1 MALFFKV
8 SDINLGSD
16 SLETKQP
23 NKKEKQI
30 FTKKVFRCTFRYTSK
45 LLSYPFFFDRE
56 GFPQCWICTK
66 ELSWVVKIGVWV
78 RLGSGIY
85 SVVKVRVSVRLKNK
99 NTTGFQLLPLAN
111 DQSFSNVVQ
120 SSPKSLVFE
129 IKSVS
134 FILKSRV
141 KSLVPW

>member
-1 MALFFKV
+1 M
-8 SDINLGSD
+8 
-16 SLETKQP
+16 
-23 NKKEKQI
+23 
-30 FTKKVFRCTFRYTSK
+30 
-45 LLSYPFFFDRE
+45 
-56 GFPQCWICTK
+56 
-66 ELSWVVKIGVWV
+66 VKIGVWV

-120 SSPKSLVFE
+120 SSPKSLVLE